1 MIKSPRPTHVRVIV
15 APKAGYLKL
24 EGCAPDAPK
33 GTVFAVEDA
42 KALYAFMQQ
51 KGKELKRDL
60 KVWVAEKGAKIPE
73 VKFNRY
79 DNSPYMALVTETRTP
94 GTTTKVI
101 L

>member
-1 MIKSPRPTHVRVIV
+1 MYKSPRPTHVRVII
-15 APKAGYLKL
+15 APVAGYLKL
-24 EGCAPDAPK
+24 EGCAPDAQV

-42 KALYAFMQQ
+42 KALYAFMQK
-51 KGKELKRDL
+51 KGKELNRDL

-94 GTTTKVI
+94 GTSPKVI